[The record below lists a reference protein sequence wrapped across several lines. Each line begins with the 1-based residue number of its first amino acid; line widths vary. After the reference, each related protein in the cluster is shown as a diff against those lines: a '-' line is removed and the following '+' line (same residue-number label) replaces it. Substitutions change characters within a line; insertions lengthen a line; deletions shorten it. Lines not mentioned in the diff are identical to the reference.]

1 MEILG
6 NPCNVALVKFEP
18 QKPSLFGETLESLTE
33 SVVAAGFPSFR
44 AKQVMEWLYKKRVDQ
59 WDAMTN
65 LPKTFRAWL
74 DEKYILYPTNSL
86 LDKRSNDVT
95 QKFLLELEDKSL
107 IETVLI
113 RAPQTGVGQETS
125 RNTVCVS
132 IQVGCAYGC
141 KFCASGLAGF
151 KSNLMAAEVVS
162 QLMHIC
168 KMEDAHT
175 KRAKEEIASFDNIVF
190 MGMGEPLANYDTL
203 VQTIKILNADWG
215 LNFGAR
221 RITVSTSGLAP
232 QIMKLA
238 QEGVAVRLAISLHG
252 ATNEVRSQIMPINKK
267 YPLEELIPA
276 AKAFKEKHGR
286 MLTLEFIMIE
296 DINDSLDQAKELT
309 KIARDL
315 HAHVNCI
322 PYNKVEG
329 LEWKRPSVRRQDAF
343 VDVLRKG
350 GVSVTIRREKGHD
363 INAACGQLRLKTEKA
378 MAEEESKPSSPYL
391 DPKLGE

>member
-1 MEILG
+1 MRFQ
-6 NPCNVALVKFEP
+6 PA
-18 QKPSLFGETLESLTE
+18 KPSLFGETLESLTE
-33 SVVAAGFPSFR
+33 AVKAAGYPGFR
-44 AKQVMEWLYKKRVDQ
+44 AKQVMEWLYKKRVGT

-65 LPKTFRAWL
+65 LPKAFRGWL
-74 DEKYILYPTNSL
+74 DETYILYPTQPL
-86 LDKRSNDVT
+86 LDKRSDDVT

-113 RAPQTGVGQETS
+113 RAPQTGVGQEKS
-125 RNTVCVS
+125 RKTVCVS

-151 KSNLMAAEVVS
+151 RRNLGPAEVVS

-168 KMEDAHT
+168 RMEDAHT
-175 KRAKEEIASFDNIVF
+175 ERAKDEIASFDNIVF

-203 VQTIKILNADWG
+203 VRTIKILNAEWG

-221 RITVSTSGLAP
+221 RITVSTSGVAPKIKQLAE
-232 QIMKLA
+232 
-238 QEGVAVRLAISLHG
+238 EGVAVRLAISLHG
-252 ATNEVRSQIMPINKK
+252 ATNEVRNKIMPVNKR

-276 AKAFKEKHGR
+276 AKAFKERHGR

-296 DINDSLDQAKELT
+296 DINDSIDQARELA
-309 KIARDL
+309 KIAKDL

-329 LEWKRPSVRRQDAF
+329 LEWVRPSVRKQDAF
-343 VDVLRKG
+343 VDYLRKA

-363 INAACGQLRLKTEKA
+363 INAACGQLRLKTEKQ
-378 MAEEESKPSSPYL
+378 MAEAEAKPSNPFQKPA
-391 DPKLGE
+391 DTE

>member
-6 NPCNVALVKFEP
+6 NPCNVPLVKFTPE
-18 QKPSLFGETLESLTE
+18 KPSLFGETLETLKVRVE
-33 SVVAAGFPSFR
+33 EAGFPGFR

-74 DEKYILYPTNSL
+74 NDNFILYPTAPL
-86 LDKRSNDVT
+86 IDKRSDDVT
-95 QKFLLELEDKSL
+95 QKLLLELEDKSL

-113 RAPQTGVGQETS
+113 RAPQTGVGQENS
-125 RNTVCVS
+125 RKTVCVS

-151 KSNLMAAEVVS
+151 RRNLMAAEVVS

-168 KMEDAHT
+168 RREDAHT

-190 MGMGEPLANYDTL
+190 MGMGEPLANYETL
-203 VQTIKILNADWG
+203 VRTIRILNADWG

-232 QIMKLA
+232 QIQKLA
-238 QEGVAVRLAISLHG
+238 DEGVPVRLAISLHG
-252 ATNEVRSQIMPINKK
+252 ATNEVRNQIMPVNKR
-267 YPLEELIPA
+267 YPLEELLPA
-276 AKAFKEKHGR
+276 VKAFQQKHGR
-286 MLTLEFIMIE
+286 MLTLEFILIE
-296 DINDSLDQAKELT
+296 DVNDSLDQAKALT

-363 INAACGQLRLKTEKA
+363 INAACGQLRLKTEKK
-378 MAEEESKPSSPYL
+378 MAEEEGKPGSPFV
-391 DPKLGE
+391 